1 MSTKIATLPANQ
13 EQLDTFQENL
23 YKSLQCVQQ
32 QINELEIKDTW
43 NLNLLLMIGPYDF
56 ISDNRSAYAQRHTL
70 LLELRDRLNKIAL
83 LVNHYR
89 NALDKPH
96 KPSKGSKSNEGDFE
110 YPLML
115 AVSKNWP
122 ELVDLQKQIAA
133 LPED

>member
-13 EQLDTFQENL
+13 EQLDIFQENL

-96 KPSKGSKSNEGDFE
+96 KPSKGDFE
-110 YPLML
+110 TPLML
-115 AVSKNWP
+115 AVSKNWH

-133 LPED
+133 LPEA